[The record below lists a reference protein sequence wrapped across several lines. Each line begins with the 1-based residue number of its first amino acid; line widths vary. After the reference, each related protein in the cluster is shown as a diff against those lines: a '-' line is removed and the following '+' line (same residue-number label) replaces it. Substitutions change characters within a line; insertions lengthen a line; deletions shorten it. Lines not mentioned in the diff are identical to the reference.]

1 MSALR
6 KTMVYLGL
14 AEDQRRY
21 EDDDIDAGYE
31 DYEDY
36 HHAEVTE
43 LAPRRQ
49 VAEVVRSAPSAGIS
63 RITTIH
69 PRTYNEAKTIG
80 ESFRDNVPVIMNL
93 TDMDDADAKRLV
105 DFAAGLLIVLLTRL
119 VLDWVQVFARSWR
132 PRGPMLV
139 IAETVYTLTDPPI
152 KAVRRV
158 LPPLRIGAVALDL
171 GFLVV
176 LVGVYVLLAIL

>member
-1 MSALR
+1 MLNGIR
-6 KTMVYLGL
+6 TILYLIVWL
-14 AEDQRRY
+14 Y
-21 EDDDIDAGYE
+21 
-31 DYEDY
+31 
-36 HHAEVTE
+36 
-43 LAPRRQ
+43 
-49 VAEVVRSAPSAGIS
+49 
-63 RITTIH
+63 
-69 PRTYNEAKTIG
+69 
-80 ESFRDNVPVIMNL
+80 
-93 TDMDDADAKRLV
+93 
-105 DFAAGLLIVLLTRL
+105 LIVLLTRL

-171 GFLVV
+171 GFLVL

>member
-1 MSALR
+1 MLNGIR
-6 KTMVYLGL
+6 TILYLIVWL
-14 AEDQRRY
+14 Y
-21 EDDDIDAGYE
+21 
-31 DYEDY
+31 
-36 HHAEVTE
+36 
-43 LAPRRQ
+43 
-49 VAEVVRSAPSAGIS
+49 
-63 RITTIH
+63 
-69 PRTYNEAKTIG
+69 
-80 ESFRDNVPVIMNL
+80 
-93 TDMDDADAKRLV
+93 
-105 DFAAGLLIVLLTRL
+105 LIVLLTRL